1 MEKLKIKEMIS
12 NMNYI
17 INQPS
22 APHSLVSNLAWLL
35 LSFWFWYHNRLI
47 QWSSIAIL
55 IMSVVFI
62 RFILFLTIVTDYLR
76 LYLLIWFITAYT
88 DIIAILI
95 LWAISLKEW
104 IRSKR
109 ILYCWT
115 LYHIFSYWVFSCLR
129 KLKFHWLLA

>member
-17 INQPS
+17 IKQPS
-22 APHSLVSNLAWLL
+22 APHSLISNLVWLF

-55 IMSVVFI
+55 IVSVVFI

-76 LYLLIWFITAYT
+76 LYLLIWFITADT